1 MQLHSSCNYHCH
13 HVSQSLE
20 RLHKAIGTLHLSFQ
34 FTTCGKV
41 IVFMMP
47 LHSWS
52 NPPCHL
58 SKEIRSL
65 LPPAGELSSS
75 RISSW
80 YLLLRDFSDTGILVS
95 PEDHMG
101 RNWVQ
106 AVYLGGTEYTELPWW
121 LSSKELACNTGD
133 WGSIPGWGR
142 YSGEGNGNPFQYSCL
157 GNPKDRGAW
166 RATDYGVTK
175 ESNRT

>member
-20 RLHKAIGTLHLSFQ
+20 RLHKPIGTLHLSFQ

-47 LHSWS
+47 LHSRS

-58 SKEIRSL
+58 SKEIRSW
-65 LPPAGELSSS
+65 LPPAGELSRS

-80 YLLLRDFSDTGILVS
+80 YLLLMDFSGILVS
-95 PEDHMG
+95 PGDHMG
-101 RNWVQ
+101 RIWVQ

-121 LSSKELACNTGD
+121 LSSEELACNTGD

-142 YSGEGNGNPFQYSCL
+142 FSAEGNGNPFQYSCL
-157 GNPKDRGAW
+157 GNPKDRGPF
-166 RATDYGVTK
+166 RLQTM
-175 ESNRT
+175 ESQKSQIGLSD